1 MQKNLKQ
8 KISSHCP
15 FKKGP
20 RKASM
25 SLLLQESYTLN
36 KSITLKLKKKSF
48 NAPIVAGI
56 LHAEQEHHAEAEEEL
71 AVVCG
76 EQHSR
81 LQRVLCFQKIRWE
94 LFIELT
100 TSGTVRNTLFT

>member
-1 MQKNLKQ
+1 M
-8 KISSHCP
+8 
-15 FKKGP
+15 
-20 RKASM
+20 
-25 SLLLQESYTLN
+25 LQESYTKN
-36 KSITLKLKKKSF
+36 KIITRKLKQKSF
-48 NAPIVAGI
+48 NVLIVAGI

-94 LFIELT
+94 LFIKVE
-100 TSGTVRNTLFT
+100 RWDRKLFAV

>member
-1 MQKNLKQ
+1 MEKELYRHIVAIIDRLTKSFISLK
-8 KISSHCP
+8 KCS
-15 FKKGP
+15 

-48 NAPIVAGI
+48 NVLIVAGI

-76 EQHSR
+76 EQHPR
-81 LQRVLCFQKIRWE
+81 LQRVLCFQKIR
-94 LFIELT
+94 
-100 TSGTVRNTLFT
+100 